1 MSSSPSRLSPTET
14 ILAAWIAGLSGTI
27 TAGWILSSMDAL
39 RYDWAAALIIW
50 AIVIILTIRF
60 SASQPFSR
68 SESQNFSF
76 SAFQN
81 ALRFPPFL
89 IFFALIFATAF
100 LYLPV
105 THDSLS
111 YRIPRMFLWLQDGHV
126 GYVPTSDPRINYM
139 THNWELASLP
149 VLQTLGVRFLPL
161 VSVVSWI
168 LLYLLGRS
176 WAGVAGFQDKLQNWV
191 GLLPG
196 LTTFSVLQGRST
208 VNDLFAATLV
218 MTSGW
223 FAYSF
228 YREPNRWKIVLSA
241 FALALACGTKPH
253 YIVLGAP
260 WGLWLFF
267 GKPAPWRSIPLRHVA
282 WLLPIFLFVSPLS
295 AFAINAIETG
305 SYKGT
310 TGAENF
316 IGGNPVWNMI
326 LGSISFLWQSLQPP
340 INPFAGF
347 WNSYIKGRPIL
358 DAAIAAVPRFSLRA
372 SYAQIVDFATVGFVV
387 MSTCIV
393 GWWRSRRCKNVAG
406 FRWIAAAGVFG
417 FLLAVSQVVP
427 STIGRSFMGFIF
439 LLIPLA
445 LAGLYT
451 LRHQLL
457 MVLFTFAAAS
467 AGISIAFD
475 ASRPLVPT
483 KTLAGLLDGFGF
495 DPGAAS
501 PLLANFIGFRDRSE
515 AGVELF
521 RRIPN
526 GSRLAIISGAGDPL
540 VGAWLQARP
549 ASVHLAPVDADMN
562 WVKCV
567 APDVILVTGTGPE
580 MHAQL
585 IDSIAEKYELI
596 DSREHMVRLQRGK
609 EKWDLF
615 EKHHE

>member
-1 MSSSPSRLSPTET
+1 MSSIPSRLSPTET

-27 TAGWILSSMDAL
+27 AAGWILSSADAL
-39 RYDWAAALIIW
+39 RFDWVAALIIW
-50 AIVIILTIRF
+50 AAVVICTLRYLVT
-60 SASQPFSR
+60 QPS
-68 SESQNFSF
+68 SF
-76 SAFQN
+76 SLQVSSFKS

-89 IFFALIFATAF
+89 IFGVIIFATAF

-105 THDSLS
+105 THDSLC
-111 YRIPRMFLWLQDGHV
+111 YRIPRMYLWLQEGHV

-149 VLQTLGVRFLPL
+149 VLQIFGVRFLPA

-176 WAGVAGFQDKLQNWV
+176 WAGVAGFQDKMQNWA
-191 GLLPG
+191 GLLPA
-196 LTTFSVLQGRST
+196 LTTFSVLQARST
-208 VNDLFAATLV
+208 VNDLFAATLIFA
-218 MTSGW
+218 SAW
-223 FAYSF
+223 FAFSF
-228 YREPNRWKIVLSA
+228 HRSPDRWKLVLSA

-260 WGLWLFF
+260 WGLWLIF
-267 GKPAPWRSIPLRHVA
+267 GRPSPWRSIPWRHVA
-282 WLLPIFLFVSPLS
+282 WLLPIFLFVTPLP
-295 AFAINAIETG
+295 AFIINTVEIG

-310 TGAENF
+310 TGADNF
-316 IGGNPVWNMI
+316 IGGNPVWNVI
-326 LGSISFLWQSLQPP
+326 LGSISFLWQSLQLPL
-340 INPFAGF
+340 NPLAGL
-347 WNSYIKGRPIL
+347 WNSHLSGIPIL
-358 DAAIAAVPRFSLRA
+358 ATAVSAVPRFSLTA
-372 SYAQIVDFATVGFVV
+372 SYAQIVDFATVGTVV
-387 MSTCIV
+387 MVGCIV
-393 GWWRSRRCKNVAG
+393 GWWRAVRLKSIRG
-406 FRWIAAAGVFG
+406 LQWIAAAGALG
-417 FLLAVSQVVP
+417 FVLAVSQVVP
-427 STIGRSFMGFIF
+427 STIGRSFMGFFF
-439 LLIPLA
+439 LLTPLA

-457 MVLFTFAAAS
+457 MVLFTITAAS

-483 KTLAGLLDGFGF
+483 KTLAGLLEGFGF

-501 PLLANFIGFRDRSE
+501 PLVANFIGFRDRSE

-562 WVKCV
+562 WVKNL

-580 MHAQL
+580 MHTVL
-585 IDSIAEKYELI
+585 IRQISERYRRVGTEYYL
-596 DSREHMVRLQRGK
+596 VRLQRGK
-609 EKWDLF
+609 EKWELF
-615 EKHHE
+615 VK